1 MKLLRL
7 LPILALL
14 CANSLFAQSKIK
26 IQGELNVPFS
36 SIRLFKGTSLVTGT
50 IGNEKGKFTLEA
62 APGLYDVL
70 IESIGYEPLKLE
82 NQPFNASVNLG
93 LITVKE
99 SNQTLNEVGVKGQK
113 ASMEL
118 NLDKR
123 IFNVGTDLANK
134 GATASEILGNL
145 PSIQVDPEG
154 AIKLRGSDNV
164 RILIDGKPSTLA
176 GINGSS
182 GLQSLQ
188 GNLIDKVEIIT
199 NPSARYEAEGMAGI
213 INIVLKKNQNQGFNG
228 AIETTTGYPENFGGT
243 TIVNYR
249 KNKFNFFIN
258 YGVFYRRTPGRGS
271 IYQEV
276 YTGKQ
281 TNYLEQRSQ
290 NNVTGLVN
298 NVRGGAD

>member
-26 IQGELNVPFS
+26 IQGEVNVPFS

-70 IESIGYEPLKLE
+70 IESIGYEPLKLA
-82 NQPFNASVNLG
+82 NQTFNASVNLG

-99 SNQTLNEVGVKGQK
+99 SNQTLKEVVVKGQK

-243 TIVNYR
+243 AIVNYR
-249 KNKFNFFIN
+249 KNKFNFFVN
-258 YGVFYRRTPGRGS
+258 YGVFYRRTPGRGN

-281 TNYLEQRSQ
+281 TNILGFLNFR
-290 NNVTGLVN
+290 
-298 NVRGGAD
+298 

>member
-26 IQGELNVPFS
+26 IQGEVNVPFS

-70 IESIGYEPLKLE
+70 IESIGYEPLKLA
-82 NQPFNASVNLG
+82 NQSFNASVNLG

-99 SNQTLNEVGVKGQK
+99 SNQTLNEVVVKGQK

-164 RILIDGKPSTLA
+164 RILIDGKPSTCL
-176 GINGSS
+176 
-182 GLQSLQ
+182 L
-188 GNLIDKVEIIT
+188 
-199 NPSARYEAEGMAGI
+199 
-213 INIVLKKNQNQGFNG
+213 
-228 AIETTTGYPENFGGT
+228 
-243 TIVNYR
+243 
-249 KNKFNFFIN
+249 
-258 YGVFYRRTPGRGS
+258 
-271 IYQEV
+271 
-276 YTGKQ
+276 YT
-281 TNYLEQRSQ
+281 SDA
-290 NNVTGLVN
+290 
-298 NVRGGAD
+298 ADE